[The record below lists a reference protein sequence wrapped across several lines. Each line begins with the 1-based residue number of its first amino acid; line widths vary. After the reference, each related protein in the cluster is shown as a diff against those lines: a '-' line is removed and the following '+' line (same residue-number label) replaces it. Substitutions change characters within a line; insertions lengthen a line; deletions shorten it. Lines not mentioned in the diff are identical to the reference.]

1 MSITRQKKQNG
12 RSGFTLIELL
22 IVIAI
27 IAILAGM
34 LLPALNKARQQAK
47 AIACVSKLK
56 QLGLTAH
63 HYGEDNANIAPPSV
77 IDYPDVTFTWARAFR
92 EYAPDKGYS
101 AGDNTLFH
109 CPADP
114 DFTKNYT
121 VILSYAANTTLYP
134 YKPAA
139 GVCYRFDKIKS
150 PSKYVQVM
158 DYKAGAL
165 FDTLKTSIYYYG
177 WGIAGTQE
185 VLPQNL
191 LDRHNKKLN
200 TLHGDGHVGN
210 TVIPIRAASLDPD
223 IWAACPPYGTKF

>member
-1 MSITRQKKQNG
+1 MSITRQSRQDE
-12 RSGFTLIELL
+12 RRAFTLIELL
-22 IVIAI
+22 IVISI

-34 LLPALNKARQQAK
+34 LLPALSKAKKQAHT
-47 AIACVSKLK
+47 IACSSKLK
-56 QLGLTAH
+56 QLGLISQQ
-63 HYGEDNANIAPPSV
+63 YGADNSNIAPPSV
-77 IDYPDVTFTWARAFR
+77 IDYTDMTFTWARAFR

-101 AGDNTLFH
+101 AGDDTLFH

-150 PSKYVQVM
+150 PSNYVQIM
-158 DYKAGAL
+158 DYKAGAS

-177 WGIAGTQE
+177 WGDASSQE
-185 VLPQNL
+185 ALPQNL
-191 LDRHNKKLN
+191 LDRHIKKLN

-210 TVIPIRAASLDPD
+210 TKIPIRAASLDPN
-223 IWAACPPYGTKF
+223 IWAACPPYGNKF